1 VTLFVK
7 YIDIML
13 EISTQSILQQ
23 GRGAQI
29 NTDNPF
35 HQTARGILHAE
46 GIDEFTDPFSDTQF
60 FPEYSKNIL
69 NKIKS
74 PDVGMLWSANPYQG
88 CEHGCVYC
96 YARNSH
102 QYWGWS
108 AGIDFESRIMWKPQ
122 AAKLLE
128 AAFMHNKWTPQP
140 ISLSGN
146 TDCYQPAERKLK
158 ITREMLKVCLQF
170 KNPVGIITKNS
181 LVLRDLDILQ
191 DLAKDNLV
199 TVMVSMNGVNEKTR
213 EKLEPRTAT
222 YKKRLET
229 ISKLSEHNIP
239 AQVLVAPVIPG
250 LNDHEMPE
258 VIRRSARHGA
268 VNAGYIVLR
277 LNGAV
282 AEIFSD
288 WIYKAFPG
296 CADKVLAQVK
306 ELHGGNLQ
314 DSRFGTRMKG
324 EGNWSV
330 ALNQLFHLTRE
341 KYFGN
346 RNHQTLNTSLFR
358 RPGQLRLE
366 F

>member
-1 VTLFVK
+1 MIEVF
-7 YIDIML
+7 
-13 EISTQSILQQ
+13 TQSMLQQ

-35 HQTARGILHAE
+35 HTAQRGILHTE

-60 FPEYSKNIL
+60 FPEYSKKIL

-74 PDVGMLWSANPYQG
+74 PDVGMQWSANPYQG

-102 QYWGWS
+102 QYWGLS

-128 AAFMHNKWTPQP
+128 AAFLDSKWIPQP

-158 ITREMLKVCLQF
+158 VTREMLKVCLQF

-229 ISKLSEHNIP
+229 ISKLAENNIP

-268 VNAGYIVLR
+268 VDAGYIVLR

-296 CADKVLAQVK
+296 CAEKVLSQVK
-306 ELHGGNLQ
+306 ELHGGTLN

-330 ALNQLFHLTRE
+330 TINQLFQLTRE

-346 RNHQTLNTSLFR
+346 RTKQTLNTNLFR